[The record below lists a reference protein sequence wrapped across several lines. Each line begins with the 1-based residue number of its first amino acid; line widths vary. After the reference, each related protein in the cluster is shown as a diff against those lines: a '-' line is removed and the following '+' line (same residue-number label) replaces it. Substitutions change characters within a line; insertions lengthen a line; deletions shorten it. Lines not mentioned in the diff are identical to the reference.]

1 MSANVH
7 NIVLIG
13 ETGNGKSSLGNFILG
28 SSEFEVSEDPDSCT
42 KDTIQKISKL
52 DPEIGVVDTPG
63 LQDSNGED
71 KQNYD
76 KMLKIF
82 EEIKHL
88 HFIVVVLNFN
98 NARLTSSIQFML
110 KFLCS
115 VFPKNFSLHVGIVF
129 THYDHDYQ
137 TKIYEKKNLK
147 DPQRSRDKYIDE
159 VMQLIEKYTG
169 EKNAVKKPP
178 VYFLDSFIE
187 DDNSKKQRTNLIN
200 FAKFLKPIENVR
212 TDREL
217 GIKKT
222 EPVYEN
228 RVEEKV
234 EGNLIVTYYKKFK
247 RMAYTDYDD
256 NVTYSDWELVDTQT
270 SSRALPVN
278 EVTKTEYVYRDRD
291 SDDSKSDDS
300 KNDSYNDNA
309 GDDGNSF
316 VKEMITTV
324 AKLFIGKLLFGND

>member
-52 DPEIGVVDTPG
+52 DPEVGVVDTPG

-98 NARLTSSIQFML
+98 NTRLTSSIQFML

-129 THYDHDYQ
+129 THYDYDYQ

-178 VYFLDSFIE
+178 VYFLDSFVE
-187 DDNSKKQRTNLIN
+187 DKNSKKQRANLIA

-247 RMAYTDYDD
+247 RMEYTDYND

-278 EVTKTEYVYRDRD
+278 EVTRTEYVYRDRD

-300 KNDSYNDNA
+300 ENDSYNDNA

-324 AKLFIGKLLFGND
+324 AKLFIGKLLFGNN

>member
-52 DPEIGVVDTPG
+52 DPEVGVVDTPG

-88 HFIVVVLNFN
+88 HFIVVVLNFT

-137 TKIYEKKNLK
+137 TKIYKKKNLK
-147 DPQRSRDKYIDE
+147 DPQGSRDKYIDE

-187 DDNSKKQRTNLIN
+187 DDNSKKQRANLIA

-247 RMAYTDYDD
+247 RMEYTDYND

-278 EVTKTEYVYRDRD
+278 EVTRTEYVYRDRD
-291 SDDSKSDDS
+291 SDEGKSKHSDKD
-300 KNDSYNDNA
+300 KKDE
-309 GDDGNSF
+309 DDGEDF
-316 VKEMITTV
+316 
-324 AKLFIGKLLFGND
+324 AKGVLGTIALCIAGGYLYKNNQ

>member
-1 MSANVH
+1 
-7 NIVLIG
+7 
-13 ETGNGKSSLGNFILG
+13 
-28 SSEFEVSEDPDSCT
+28 
-42 KDTIQKISKL
+42 
-52 DPEIGVVDTPG
+52 
-63 LQDSNGED
+63 
-71 KQNYD
+71 
-76 KMLKIF
+76 
-82 EEIKHL
+82 
-88 HFIVVVLNFN
+88 
-98 NARLTSSIQFML
+98 
-110 KFLCS
+110 
-115 VFPKNFSLHVGIVF
+115 
-129 THYDHDYQ
+129 
-137 TKIYEKKNLK
+137 
-147 DPQRSRDKYIDE
+147 
-159 VMQLIEKYTG
+159 MQLIEKYTG

-212 TDREL
+212 TDCKL

-247 RMAYTDYDD
+247 R
-256 NVTYSDWELVDTQT
+256 TQT

-278 EVTKTEYVYRDRD
+278 EVTRTEYVYRDRD

-324 AKLFIGKLLFGND
+324 AKLFIGKLLFGNN